1 MWDLS
6 SQRRGDTKNRRS
18 YPYPHC
24 DTVAYVKLLSKNL
37 GNHSIISR
45 LNSVINT
52 NFTAFSVGKGSLAFI
67 KVYKTFQI
75 TVLRIPF
82 LKMNDPL
89 KAKVMSAE
97 VLITNLLVQQN
108 LHIAPFGP

>member
-45 LNSVINT
+45 LNSVINMH
-52 NFTAFSVGKGSLAFI
+52 SLWK
-67 KVYKTFQI
+67 KVYKTFKI
-75 TVLRIPF
+75 TVLRITF

-89 KAKVMSAE
+89 KTKVMSAE

>member
-52 NFTAFSVGKGSLAFI
+52 NFTAFSVE
-67 KVYKTFQI
+67 KVYKTFKI

-97 VLITNLLVQQN
+97 VLITNLLVHQN

>member
-1 MWDLS
+1 M
-6 SQRRGDTKNRRS
+6 
-18 YPYPHC
+18 
-24 DTVAYVKLLSKNL
+24 
-37 GNHSIISR
+37 
-45 LNSVINT
+45 INT
-52 NFTAFSVGKGSLAFI
+52 NFTTFSVEKGSLAFI
-67 KVYKTFQI
+67 KVYKTFKI
-75 TVLRIPF
+75 TVLRITF